1 MEINIYFIIILATL
15 IINYVVR
22 LVANILNLRS
32 LKPELPDEFSDVFDK
47 ENYRK
52 SQEYTKTKTKF
63 RFITSTFSLIVLLIF
78 WLSGGFNALDL
89 FVRSWG
95 FGEIVT
101 GLFYIGIILIGWEII
116 SLPFEIYATF
126 IIEEKYDFNKTS
138 PKTFVMDKLKAFAL
152 AIILGAPL
160 LAGLFAFFEYA
171 GAMAWIYCWI
181 VVSLFSIFM
190 MYFAPKVIMPLFNKF
205 TPLEDEE
212 LKSEIL
218 DYVDSVNFD
227 VQEIYVM
234 DGSKRSSKSN
244 AFFTGFGKNKRIAL
258 FDTLIENHT
267 ISEIVTILAH
277 EVGHYKKNHVLKM
290 LMISIIQTGLIFFLL
305 SIFITHAALF
315 QAFGMQHQSIYAGFL
330 FFGML
335 YSPLSLIFG
344 VVLTMFVRKNEY
356 EADRYAARTT
366 SDPRSMISALKKLAA
381 NNLSNLTPHP
391 FYVFLNYTHPPILK
405 RIQALKKMGG

>member
-1 MEINIYFIIILATL
+1 MDVNIYFIIILATL
-15 IINYVVR
+15 IINYAVR

-32 LKPELPDEFSDVFDK
+32 LKPELPDEFSDVFDE
-47 ENYRK
+47 ENYSK

-63 RFITSTFSLIVLLIF
+63 QFLTSTFSLIVLLIF
-78 WLSGGFNALDL
+78 WFSGGFNALDL
-89 FVRSWG
+89 FVRGWG

-101 GLFYIGIILIGWEII
+101 GLFYIGIILIAWEII

-126 IIEEKYDFNKTS
+126 VIEEKYDFNKTS
-138 PKTFVMDKLKAFAL
+138 SKTFVLDKLKAFAL
-152 AIILGAPL
+152 TILLGAPL

-171 GAMAWIYCWI
+171 GAMAWLYCWI
-181 VVSLFSIFM
+181 AVSLFSIVM

-267 ISEIVTILAH
+267 VSEIVAILAH
-277 EVGHYKKNHVLKM
+277 EVGHYKKKHVLKM
-290 LMISIIQTGLIFFLL
+290 LTVSIIQTGLMFFLL
-305 SIFITHAALF
+305 SIFITHAGLF
-315 QAFGMQHQSIYAGFL
+315 QAFGMEHQSIYAGFL

-344 VVLTMFVRKNEY
+344 IVLTMFVRKNEY
-356 EADRYAARTT
+356 DADKYAARTT
-366 SDPRSMISALKKLAA
+366 TDPGSMISALKKLAA

-391 FYVFLNYTHPPILK
+391 FYVFLNYTHPPMLK
-405 RIQALKKMGG
+405 RIRALKQMGG

>member
-1 MEINIYFIIILATL
+1 MDVNIYFIIILATL
-15 IINYVVR
+15 IINYAVR

-32 LKPELPDEFSDVFDK
+32 LKPELPDEFSDVFDE

-63 RFITSTFSLIVLLIF
+63 QFLTSTFSLIVLLIF
-78 WLSGGFNALDL
+78 WFSGGFNALDL
-89 FVRSWG
+89 FVRGWG

-101 GLFYIGIILIGWEII
+101 GLFYIGIILIAWEII

-126 IIEEKYDFNKTS
+126 VIEEKYDFNKTS

-152 AIILGAPL
+152 TILLGAPL

-171 GAMAWIYCWI
+171 GAMAWLYCWI
-181 VVSLFSIFM
+181 AVSLFSIVM

-267 ISEIVTILAH
+267 VSEIVAILAH
-277 EVGHYKKNHVLKM
+277 EVGHYKKKHVLKM
-290 LMISIIQTGLIFFLL
+290 LMVSIIQTGLMFFLL
-305 SIFITHAALF
+305 SIFITHAGLF
-315 QAFGMQHQSIYAGFL
+315 QAFGMEHQSIYAGFL

-344 VVLTMFVRKNEY
+344 IVLTMFVRKNEY
-356 EADRYAARTT
+356 DADKYAARTT
-366 SDPRSMISALKKLAA
+366 TDPGSMISALKKLAA

-391 FYVFLNYTHPPILK
+391 FYVFLNYTHPPMLK
-405 RIQALKKMGG
+405 RIRALKQMGG